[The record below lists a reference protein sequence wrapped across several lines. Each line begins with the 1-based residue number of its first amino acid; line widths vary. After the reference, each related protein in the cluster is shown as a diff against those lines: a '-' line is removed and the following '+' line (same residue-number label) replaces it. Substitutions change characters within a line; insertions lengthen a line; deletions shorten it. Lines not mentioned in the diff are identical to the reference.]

1 MGSVWYKNA
10 IFAGGIILLT
20 AWSVSA
26 DQGVGKIV
34 SVTGQVMARIEKKD
48 QGRKS
53 VPQVRVL
60 KPGDSVFRE
69 DVINTGSEGSVKI
82 LFSDQSIMD
91 LGPSSL
97 FKVDQFESGSDPKKR
112 KVEMSLAY
120 GRVRAAINQKVGSE
134 GKFKIK
140 TRAATMGVRGT
151 EFYVISDI
159 LSSIAGKESKG
170 ESAAGTPKTQV
181 LVTEG
186 KVEVTTPNAVG
197 PKAPERTVA
206 VLPGEKIT
214 VTTPEA
220 SKQSTSSEAVRT
232 PASAR
237 PLVEKATPEEVK
249 TVVSEVKLK
258 DTTFA
263 QAVKVDLT
271 PSPDRKPASIDAPAA
286 GLPANAGFTGAETL
300 AVIKDTLLAKPELNA
315 PALAAGS
322 FVIPGAPG
330 ASQGFNGNFKPGFN
344 DVRRLVNLRIRLKN

>member
-1 MGSVWYKNA
+1 MGSGWFKNA
-10 IFAGGIILLT
+10 IFASGISLLT

-34 SVTGQVMARIEKKD
+34 SATGQVMARVEKKD
-48 QGRKS
+48 LGRKGI
-53 VPQVRVL
+53 PQVRAL
-60 KPGDSVFRE
+60 KSGDSVFRE

-97 FKVDQFESGSDPKKR
+97 FKVDQFESGPDPKKR

-151 EFYVISDI
+151 EFYVMSDI
-159 LSSIAGKESKG
+159 LSSVAGKESKG
-170 ESAAGTPKTQV
+170 EVAASAPKTQV

-186 KVEVTTPNAVG
+186 KVEVTPSKAAG

-214 VTTPEA
+214 VTAPEP
-220 SKQSTSSEAVRT
+220 SKSSVSSEAARM
-232 PASAR
+232 PASAP
-237 PLVEKATPEEVK
+237 PLVERATPEEVK

-258 DTTFA
+258 DVTFA

-271 PSPDRKPASIDAPAA
+271 ASPDRKPASSETPSV
-286 GLPANAGFTGAETL
+286 GVSLVGFTGTETL
-300 AVIKDTLLAKPELNA
+300 AVIKDTLLAKPELNT

-330 ASQGFNGNFKPGFN
+330 AAQGFNGNFKPGFN
-344 DVRRLVNLRIRLKN
+344 DERRLVHLRIHLKN

>member
-1 MGSVWYKNA
+1 
-10 IFAGGIILLT
+10 
-20 AWSVSA
+20 
-26 DQGVGKIV
+26 
-34 SVTGQVMARIEKKD
+34 MARIEKKD
-48 QGRKS
+48 QGRKGI
-53 VPQVRVL
+53 PQVRVL
-60 KPGDSVFRE
+60 KPGDSIFRE

-151 EFYVISDI
+151 EFYVMSDI

-170 ESAAGTPKTQV
+170 EAAASAPKTQV

-186 KVEVTTPNAVG
+186 KVEVTTPKAAG
-197 PKAPERTVA
+197 PKAPERTLA
-206 VLPGEKIT
+206 VLPGEKVT
-214 VTTPEA
+214 VSTPEA
-220 SKQSTSSEAVRT
+220 SKPSSSEAVRM
-232 PASAR
+232 PASAP
-237 PLVEKATPEEVK
+237 PLVVEKATPEEVK

-258 DTTFA
+258 DVTFA

-271 PSPDRKPASIDAPAA
+271 PSPDRKPASLEAPSA
-286 GLPANAGFTGAETL
+286 GIPAYVGFTGAETL

-315 PALAAGS
+315 PVLAAGS
-322 FVIPGAPG
+322 FVIPGAAG
-330 ASQGFNGNFKPGFN
+330 AGQGFNGNFKPGFN
-344 DVRRLVNLRIRLKN
+344 DERRLVHLRIHLKN